1 MQKRPLWLIQLLHF
15 EYWTWW
21 KFYLPMVPYYL
32 YLAAKTRSLTFF
44 TNVNT
49 CFENAGFFE
58 TEKDDILA
66 KISPEYLPISI
77 LIKKEQTF
85 QFVLEQIVK
94 NNLTYPVL
102 AKPNIGERGNGVTK
116 IESETD
122 LKNYHAQGFDFLLQ
136 EYIHYQTEFA
146 LLYYRYPNAAKGT
159 ISSLTAKAFLSVT
172 GTGQNTILEL
182 MQQTDRARFQIER
195 FQKTNY
201 VNMSEI
207 IPKGQNRILE
217 PIGNH
222 CRGTTFLDSNAQITE
237 KLISTFDQICKPIEG
252 FHYGRFDLRVSS
264 LDELYQ
270 GKNIK
275 VLELNGVNA
284 DAAHIFDPNY
294 SLLQAYKDVAKHWRV
309 LAEIS
314 NIQKA
319 NGIKAVPLQKILQL
333 LKIHFF
339 SKND

>member
-1 MQKRPLWLIQLLHF
+1 MQKRPLWLVQLLHF

-66 KISPEYLPISI
+66 KISPKYLPVSV

-85 QFVLEQIVK
+85 QYILEQIVK
-94 NNLTYPVL
+94 NNLNYPVL

-116 IESETD
+116 IENENS
-122 LKNYHAQGFDFLLQ
+122 LYNYHAQGFDFLLQ
-136 EYIHYQTEFA
+136 EYVHYQSEFA
-146 LLYYRYPNAAKGT
+146 LLYYRFPNQKTGH
-159 ISSLTAKAFLSVT
+159 ISSLTVKKFLSVT
-172 GTGQNTILEL
+172 GDGQNTVLEL

-195 FQKTNY
+195 FEKLNY
-201 VNMSEI
+201 VDLTEI
-207 IPKGQNRILE
+207 LPKGTIKILE

-222 CRGTTFLDSNAQITE
+222 CRGTTFLDANSSINTQ
-237 KLISTFDQICKPIEG
+237 LIKTFDEICTPISG

-264 LDELYQ
+264 LEDLYL

-284 DAAHIFDPNY
+284 DAAHIFDPNF
-294 SLLQAYKDVAKHWRV
+294 SLFQAYKDVAKHWTV
-309 LAEIS
+309 LAQIS
-314 NIQKA
+314 LQQKA
-319 NGIKAVPLQKILQL
+319 LGVDTVPVRTIFKL
-333 LKIHFF
+333 LKKHFF